1 MVFASLSAFHAALN
15 ARLAIILKAPAFMMG
30 LAALATVTIAGAP
43 AQAQQRNELPTI
55 GTAAGGTMSIDRERL
70 IGDYYM
76 RQMRAQ
82 APIVEDPV
90 LREYLSDMGN
100 QLVRHA
106 NDVRFPFSFFWV
118 RDPNINAFAF
128 LGGYVGVHTGLIE
141 QANDESELASVLAHE
156 IAHVTQ
162 RHIARNMERMTA
174 AAPVSIAQVIGG
186 LVLAMANPQLG
197 MAVMTGSIA
206 GIQQRQINYTRQF
219 ELEADRFG
227 INTLAEAGF
236 DTQGAPRFFSR
247 LAAQYRYSTQVPQ
260 YLVTHPLPESR
271 IADTRARAEAYPQR
285 VVPPSLNFEL
295 AKARV
300 AVRFSTINARDA
312 LANMQAN
319 ERRAEFQHEHKQEA
333 ARYGQALALF
343 ALERYDEALA
353 IIQPLRDKDP
363 LNLFYI
369 DTITDILLGQQQY
382 DEAVE
387 LLTQAYIR
395 RPNNQVITLNLAY
408 AANYQGDYDLSIKV
422 LTDYLLH
429 NKDDMVA
436 YNLLYEAHQKAG
448 NSVAMHEAQ
457 AEIFILRGGFEMA
470 IEELH
475 NAHSKLPD
483 NRTLARQR
491 VQGRI
496 EQVRRLTT
504 ERERV
509 MNM

>member
-1 MVFASLSAFHAALN
+1 MSFWGIRWLALTAAWLLTAMLTFSSAH
-15 ARLAIILKAPAFMMG
+15 
-30 LAALATVTIAGAP
+30 
-43 AQAQQRNELPTI
+43 AQQRPDLPTI

-82 APIVEDPV
+82 APMVEDPV
-90 LREYLSDMGN
+90 LKEYLSDLGN
-100 QLVRHA
+100 RLVRHSD
-106 NDVRFPFSFFWV
+106 NVRFPFTFFWI

-128 LGGYVGVHTGLIE
+128 LGGYIGIHTGLIE
-141 QANDESELASVLAHE
+141 QAEDESELASVVAHE

-162 RHIARNMERMTA
+162 RHIARNMERMSA

-186 LVLAMANPQLG
+186 LILAMANPQLG
-197 MAVMTGSIA
+197 MAVMTGSMA

-227 INTLAEAGF
+227 MTTLAEAGF
-236 DTQGAPRFFSR
+236 DAQGAPRFFSR

-271 IADTRARAEAYPQR
+271 ISDTRARADQLPDR
-285 VVPPSLNFEL
+285 RVPPSLQFEL
-295 AKARV
+295 AKTRV
-300 AVRFSTINARDA
+300 AVRYGSTNARDM
-312 LANMQAN
+312 LTTMQAN
-319 ERRAEFQHEHKQEA
+319 ERRAEHNHQHKKDA
-333 ARYGQALALF
+333 ARYGQALALYE
-343 ALERYDEALA
+343 LERYAEAEDIVA
-353 IIQPLRDKDP
+353 ALREKDP

-369 DTITDILLGQQQY
+369 DTTTDIWLGQRRF
-382 DEAVE
+382 DEAIE
-387 LLTQAYIR
+387 FLTEAYIR

-408 AANYQGDYDLSIKV
+408 AANRGGNYELSVKILNDYI
-422 LTDYLLH
+422 LH
-429 NKDDMVA
+429 NRDDRVA
-436 YNLLYEAHQKAG
+436 YELLFEAHQQSGDA
-448 NSVAMHEAQ
+448 VAMHEAQ
-457 AEIFILRGGFEMA
+457 AEVLILRGIFDMA

-475 NAHSKLPD
+475 HAYSKLPD

-496 EQVRRLTT
+496 DQVRRLNND
-504 ERERV
+504 RERV